1 MKNNRKSKK
10 KPLSSIQILIISI
23 IAFLFVLIIGYII
36 FSLLSTTENITK
48 SKFEKLA
55 STYYENY
62 LYEEVSNKN
71 SDPAKALE
79 EYSDVGLST
88 VYLRQILYYEGQT
101 DTEAVEY
108 LSEHCDENNT
118 SVKFYPESPY
128 KKTSYHAEYSYS
140 CDF

>member
-71 SDPAKALE
+71 SDPTKVLE
-79 EYSDVGLST
+79 EYDGVGLST